1 LHSRMHRFRS
11 TIEWLRD
18 VCVDRWLPPRK
29 AILHAVAMAP
39 LVAIGVLSVVPGEDR
54 PHVFGASQFEH
65 MAAYII
71 AAAALAL
78 VYAPEFKPVRIVL
91 FLGAYGAALEF
102 CQIWI
107 PGRNAALVDVASDV
121 VGAVIGVAVAMM
133 IARVMPKLRGT
144 HSRGPSQG
152 HNSGVGGATP

>member
-1 LHSRMHRFRS
+1 VRALS
-11 TIEWLRD
+11 TEGEKVDLK
-18 VCVDRWLPPRK
+18 DRWLPPRK

-39 LVAIGVLSVVPGEDR
+39 LLAIGVLSVVPGEYR

-78 VYAPEFKPVRIVL
+78 VYAPEFKPVRIVA
-91 FLGAYGAALEF
+91 FLTAYGAALEF

-107 PGRNAALVDVASDV
+107 PGRNATLVDVAADV
-121 VGAVIGVAVAMM
+121 VGAFIGIAAAMM
-133 IARVMPKLRGT
+133 IAGVMPKL
-144 HSRGPSQG
+144 HAKLMIS
-152 HNSGVGGATP
+152 NE